1 METFVCYSCLM
12 STPHPSLRLLS
23 AAALSAS
30 FAGCTLVGYP
40 AGTPTG
46 GVVPSVSSSG
56 ARVAGRIPEERP
68 RSDAGRTYE
77 VWGVRYQ
84 VLSTAEGYEEV
95 GQASWYGPQFNGRP
109 TASGETFDMYD
120 FSAAHRTLPLHTWV
134 EVTNLENGRALII
147 RVNDRG
153 PFAHTD
159 QRIIDLSFGAAEEL
173 DVVGAGIA
181 RVRVRALSEGEVDR
195 LR

>member
-1 METFVCYSCLM
+1 M
-12 STPHPSLRLLS
+12 SPNRILRRSLS
-23 AAALSAS
+23 AVLLCGLTT
-30 FAGCTLVGYP
+30 GCTLVGYP
-40 AGTPTG
+40 AGTPSG
-46 GVVPSVSSSG
+46 GVSLPATSSG
-56 ARVAGRIPEERP
+56 VRVAGRIPAERP
-68 RSDAGRTYE
+68 RSDAGRSYE
-77 VWGVRYQ
+77 VFGVRYQ

-181 RVRVRALSEGEVDR
+181 QVRVRALSEGEVER